1 MTIPDIINEI
11 QSLNKESTRK
21 AVFEINRILQNNK
34 ALLLK
39 YIDADNLNSILQNFE
54 NLSQASHKEYTA
66 TIFTNEYQKH
76 YNLLLYY
83 CHKIG

>member
-1 MTIPDIINEI
+1 MTISDIINEI

-39 YIDADNLNSILQNFE
+39 YIDADNLNSMLQNFE
-54 NLSQASHKEYTA
+54 HLSQASHNEYA
-66 TIFTNEYQKH
+66 SAMFINEYQKH